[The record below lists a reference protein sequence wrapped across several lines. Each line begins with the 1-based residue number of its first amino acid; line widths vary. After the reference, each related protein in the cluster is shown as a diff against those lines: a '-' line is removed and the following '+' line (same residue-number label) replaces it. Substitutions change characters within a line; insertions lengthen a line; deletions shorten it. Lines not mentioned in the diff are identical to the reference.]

1 MSDGVLS
8 VVCEAELNHDERM
21 AKCYDAMLSGKQVD
35 CPVAHVITPGPP
47 GWNVY
52 TREFKAPAGT
62 GILSEK
68 HRLEHVFTLSQGS
81 CMVAMDGI
89 NVLLTAPH
97 TGVTL
102 PGTQR
107 LILALEDITWVTTH
121 VIPDTVVDDNGF
133 KDYAL
138 IPTFQSCLLQYQP

>member
-1 MSDGVLS
+1 
-8 VVCEAELNHDERM
+8 
-21 AKCYDAMLSGKQVD
+21 
-35 CPVAHVITPGPP
+35 
-47 GWNVY
+47 
-52 TREFKAPAGT
+52 
-62 GILSEK
+62 
-68 HRLEHVFTLSQGS
+68 
-81 CMVAMDGI
+81 MVAMDGV

-138 IPTFQSCLLQYQP
+138 IPTFQSCLLQYHP

>member
-8 VVCEAELNHDERM
+8 VVCEAELTHDERM
-21 AKCYDAMLSGKQVD
+21 AKCYDALKCAEPVK
-35 CPVAHVITPGPP
+35 CPVGHTITPGPP
-47 GWNVY
+47 GWHVY

-68 HRLEHVFTLSQGS
+68 HALEHVFTLSQGS
-81 CMVAMDGI
+81 CMVAMDGV

-97 TGVTL
+97 TGVTK

-107 LILALEDITWVTTH
+107 LILVIEDITWVTTH
-121 VIPDTVVDDNGF
+121 VIPDTVTDDDSF
-133 KDYAL
+133 REYAL
-138 IPTFQSCLLQYQP
+138 IPTFQPCLLQ